1 MTDLNLATLQ
11 AAVAGSAAAF
21 RARTELQP
29 VGGEGTP
36 IFPATYEGGK
46 YATVGYR
53 EEAETGRKLAD
64 SVVID
69 SVQSQANRMELALQ
83 DAWEAGEI
91 EIPVIE
97 VSFANNNLE
106 KNIRVTSLEAPHR
119 IADAILR
126 DSLLD
131 GMAFR
136 SSPLGRRLDN
146 VDNRNATPLFEL
158 CPTALVFGLWD
169 STGPKGGLGA
179 KFQRAL
185 VSEILGHEVQVGVRT
200 SSRIDPLQIM
210 KDSAKIYVAEDNA
223 LLRWTADENLAKKTK
238 DKPTQFGKKGKPSE
252 VNHGNVT
259 PSFKDGGVV
268 IQRAVQCT
276 VISLPALRR
285 LRFPLTP
292 DSNPAPEIDR
302 AARTALA
309 ALGLCG
315 ATLARHD
322 GCDLRSRC
330 QLVPTQPLSWE
341 LLDEPGAPP
350 KVFQLNRQTAI
361 RLLREAVDAA
371 RMAGLPWRQEK
382 LSLTPSNALVELVR
396 SSQQLAIA
404 TGGEEAV

>member
-1 MTDLNLATLQ
+1 
-11 AAVAGSAAAF
+11 
-21 RARTELQP
+21 
-29 VGGEGTP
+29 
-36 IFPATYEGGK
+36 
-46 YATVGYR
+46 
-53 EEAETGRKLAD
+53 
-64 SVVID
+64 
-69 SVQSQANRMELALQ
+69 
-83 DAWEAGEI
+83 
-91 EIPVIE
+91 
-97 VSFANNNLE
+97 
-106 KNIRVTSLEAPHR
+106 VTSLEAPHR